1 MSGGYL
7 GYGPGVKDLGRH
19 GRAFW
24 GLPGGAPDG
33 NLQAGTVDGS
43 TGLKTKISD
52 QRDKEID
59 PTVAKRPQY

>member
-1 MSGGYL
+1 MGLASKISGDTVGRSGGY
-7 GYGPGVKDLGRH
+7 R
-19 GRAFW
+19 
-24 GLPGGAPDG
+24 GAPDG